1 MIAAIQEHFIPVAVK
16 AHLVK
21 QPPPGP
27 EGPFYEEL
35 RRTQPAPQGMAVMN
49 SSGNVLA
56 WSLMFNG
63 DSSILKF
70 LEHARK
76 RFKKGATAKD
86 SPKAE
91 RFQRFPD
98 HKLPDLPA
106 SSKLDIQPDLE
117 QGDYSSPGGYQPQEG
132 FLSGRLVGR
141 AVDDEG
147 NLIDTGVRSQE
158 TYAEDRVE
166 ISKPAREALIN
177 TANSKDP
184 GQPFLIPKR
193 FAREL
198 VDSAYLGMLDVNP
211 LGGRNI
217 GGTVVEEDLQLWGRR
232 IAASNGSGSI
242 EFWGHTL
249 CEGKA
254 AQLGRNTDGRDW
266 KNRVELNWIGRIVI
280 QNNELASLV
289 AVGDGEETLHWN
301 HGASNSPP
309 EGEAPRTAAAN
320 LPAGHPIQFSG
331 PVRFGVSV
339 P

>member
-1 MIAAIQEHFIPVAVK
+1 MAVK
-16 AHLVK
+16 ARLAQ

-27 EGPFYEEL
+27 EAPFYDEL

-56 WSLMFNG
+56 WALAFDG
-63 DSSILKF
+63 DENILKF

-76 RFKKGATAKD
+76 RFEANPTAD
-86 SPKAE
+86 ALPTAE

-106 SSKLDIQPDLE
+106 SSTLDAQPDLK
-117 QGDYSSPGGYQPQEG
+117 QGDYSSPGGYQAQEG
-132 FLSGRLVGR
+132 SLSGRLVGR
-141 AVDDEG
+141 AVDEEG

-177 TANSKDP
+177 AANSKDA

-198 VDSAYLGMLDVNP
+198 IDSAYLGMLDVNP
-211 LGGRNI
+211 LAGRNI
-217 GGTVVEEDLQLWGRR
+217 GGTVLKEEIQLWGRQLPPTGE
-232 IAASNGSGSI
+232 SHTI
-242 EFWGHTL
+242 EIWGHTL
-249 CEGKA
+249 CEGEA

-266 KNRVELNWIGRIVI
+266 KNRVELNWVGRIVI
-280 QNNELASLV
+280 QKDELISLL
-289 AVGDGEETLHWN
+289 AMGNGKEILHWN
-301 HGASNSPP
+301 HGAANSPP
-309 EGEAPRTAAAN
+309 QGEAPRTAAAN
-320 LPAGHPIQFSG
+320 LPAGRPIQFSG
-331 PVRFGVSV
+331 PVRFGISI

>member
-1 MIAAIQEHFIPVAVK
+1 
-16 AHLVK
+16 
-21 QPPPGP
+21 
-27 EGPFYEEL
+27 
-35 RRTQPAPQGMAVMN
+35 MAVMN

-56 WSLMFNG
+56 WALMFDG
-63 DSSILKF
+63 DESILKF

-76 RFKKGATAKD
+76 RFEANPTAD
-86 SPKAE
+86 ALPTAE

-106 SSKLDIQPDLE
+106 SPKLNVEPVLE
-117 QGDYSSPGGYQPQEG
+117 QGDHPFLGGYHPKKG
-132 FLSGRLVGR
+132 ALSGRLVGR
-141 AVDDEG
+141 AVDEEG
-147 NLIDTGVRSQE
+147 NPIDTGVRSQE

-177 TANSKDP
+177 AANSKDA

-198 VDSAYLGMLDVNP
+198 IDSAYLGMLDVNP

-217 GGTVVEEDLQLWGRR
+217 GGAVLEKEIQLWGRQLP
-232 IAASNGSGSI
+232 STGESHTI
-242 EFWGHTL
+242 EIWGHTL
-249 CEGKA
+249 CEGES

-266 KNRVELNWIGRIVI
+266 KNRVELNWIGRLVI
-280 QNNELASLV
+280 QNDDLVSLL

-309 EGEAPRTAAAN
+309 PGEAHRTAAAN
-320 LPAGHPIQFSG
+320 LPAGRPIQFSG
-331 PVRFGVSV
+331 PVRFGVSI

>member
-1 MIAAIQEHFIPVAVK
+1 MAVK
-16 AHLVK
+16 ARLAQ

-27 EGPFYEEL
+27 EAPFYDEL

-56 WSLMFNG
+56 WALAFDG
-63 DSSILKF
+63 DENILKF

-76 RFKKGATAKD
+76 RFEANPTAD
-86 SPKAE
+86 ALPTAE

-106 SSKLDIQPDLE
+106 SSTLDAQPDLK
-117 QGDYSSPGGYQPQEG
+117 QGDYSSPGGYQAQEG
-132 FLSGRLVGR
+132 SLSGRLVGR
-141 AVDDEG
+141 AVDEEG

-177 TANSKDP
+177 AANSKDA

-198 VDSAYLGMLDVNP
+198 IDSAYLGMLDVNP
-211 LGGRNI
+211 LAGRNI
-217 GGTVVEEDLQLWGRR
+217 GGTVLKEEIQLWGRQPPPTGE
-232 IAASNGSGSI
+232 SHTI
-242 EFWGHTL
+242 EIWGHTL
-249 CEGKA
+249 CEGEA

-266 KNRVELNWIGRIVI
+266 KNRVELNWVGRIVI
-280 QNNELASLV
+280 QKDELISLL
-289 AVGDGEETLHWN
+289 AMGNGKEILHWN
-301 HGASNSPP
+301 HGAANSPP
-309 EGEAPRTAAAN
+309 QGEAPRTAAAN
-320 LPAGHPIQFSG
+320 LPAGRPIQFSG
-331 PVRFGVSV
+331 PVRFGISI

>member
-1 MIAAIQEHFIPVAVK
+1 MAVK
-16 AHLVK
+16 ARLAQ

-27 EGPFYEEL
+27 EAPFYDEL

-56 WSLMFNG
+56 WALAFDG
-63 DSSILKF
+63 DENILKF

-76 RFKKGATAKD
+76 RFEANPTAD
-86 SPKAE
+86 ALPTAE

-106 SSKLDIQPDLE
+106 SSTLDAQPDLK
-117 QGDYSSPGGYQPQEG
+117 QGDYSSPGGYQAQEG
-132 FLSGRLVGR
+132 SLSGRLVGR
-141 AVDDEG
+141 VVDEEG

-177 TANSKDP
+177 AANSKDA

-198 VDSAYLGMLDVNP
+198 IDSAYLGMLDVNP
-211 LGGRNI
+211 LAGRNI
-217 GGTVVEEDLQLWGRR
+217 GGTVLKEEIQLWGRQPPPTGE
-232 IAASNGSGSI
+232 SHTI
-242 EFWGHTL
+242 EIWGHTL
-249 CEGKA
+249 CEGEA

-266 KNRVELNWIGRIVI
+266 KNRVELNWVGRIVI
-280 QNNELASLV
+280 QKDELISLL
-289 AVGDGEETLHWN
+289 AMGNGKEILHWN
-301 HGASNSPP
+301 HGAANSPP
-309 EGEAPRTAAAN
+309 QGEAPRTAAAN
-320 LPAGHPIQFSG
+320 LPAGRPIQFSG
-331 PVRFGVSV
+331 PVRFGISI

>member
-1 MIAAIQEHFIPVAVK
+1 MAVK
-16 AHLVK
+16 ARLAQ

-27 EGPFYEEL
+27 EAPFYDEL

-56 WSLMFNG
+56 WALAFDG
-63 DSSILKF
+63 DENILKF

-76 RFKKGATAKD
+76 RFEANPTAD
-86 SPKAE
+86 ALPTAE

-106 SSKLDIQPDLE
+106 SSTLDAQPDLK
-117 QGDYSSPGGYQPQEG
+117 QGDYSSPGGYQAQEG
-132 FLSGRLVGR
+132 SLSGRLVGR
-141 AVDDEG
+141 VVDEEG

-177 TANSKDP
+177 AANSKDA

-198 VDSAYLGMLDVNP
+198 IDSAYLGMLDVNP
-211 LGGRNI
+211 LAGRNI
-217 GGTVVEEDLQLWGRR
+217 GGTVLKEEIQLWGRQLPPTGE
-232 IAASNGSGSI
+232 SHTI
-242 EFWGHTL
+242 EIWGHTL
-249 CEGKA
+249 CEGEA

-266 KNRVELNWIGRIVI
+266 KNRVELNWVGRIVI
-280 QNNELASLV
+280 QKDELISLL
-289 AVGDGEETLHWN
+289 AMGNGKEILHWN
-301 HGASNSPP
+301 HGAANSPP
-309 EGEAPRTAAAN
+309 QGEAPRTAAAN
-320 LPAGHPIQFSG
+320 LPAGRPIQFSG
-331 PVRFGVSV
+331 PVRFGISI